1 MWYRHVGCPV
11 SSLTF
16 KHRMAFVWVCQP
28 WGQTGQMFAMMCLFY
43 FDLTWYIVRGT
54 ALDVARSGV
63 WKIRSVRK
71 K

>member
-1 MWYRHVGCPV
+1 
-11 SSLTF
+11 
-16 KHRMAFVWVCQP
+16 MAFVWVCQP